1 MKKSIL
7 VIDDSKLI
15 LYALQRIL
23 ENADKELEIHE
34 ADSGNKALD
43 FLKKNKPDLIVLDL
57 MMPGMSGNELFRRIK
72 QDEKTKDIPVLILTA
87 DTDALKWEK
96 ELKKCDKFMIKPF
109 DNDELVNEVK
119 KLLTKGEAA

>member
-1 MKKSIL
+1 MKKIL

-15 LYALQRIL
+15 LYALKRLL

-34 ADSGNKALD
+34 ADSGKKALD
-43 FLKKNKPDLIVLDL
+43 FLDKNKPDLIVLDL

-72 QDEKTKDIPVLILTA
+72 DDNKTKDIPVLILTA

-109 DNDELVNEVK
+109 DNDELVTEIR